1 MLFRLD
7 NTFVMFKRLLLCL
20 SLILSNTFYFSSVTA
35 SADQRA
41 EAINIYVD
49 PDFPLPPGESLLSYY
64 RKKKFTFMYKEIVP
78 LESVNTTYFEILG
91 ANSEGYPD
99 FYGGI
104 QQLGDGTKAAIF
116 SAWDVKSPCCAI
128 VQPGSAPV
136 ENQVTV
142 LAKGARTVTRQ
153 FGGEGSGMNSMIYNF
168 DWKLNQKVS
177 MLAAIEPAG
186 EKSIISAAIRIGDG
200 EWEFMTSFLVPT
212 KLDAGM
218 PGGVS
223 FIEDFGAGSPTPQR
237 RAMLVGPTVVADEY
251 GAMTVFTN
259 YYVAAS
265 APSIGHRITIQGSKL
280 LAETG
285 LNPQQGTKPDY
296 RFILERPSSL
306 PDFSAAIKLIE
317 SQTTGTSTKYQERL
331 AREKA
336 IQEEAD
342 LKAANALAEAKA
354 KADLEAL
361 AKAKINANNS
371 NSQDSKAIK
380 KTTITCIKGK
390 LTKKVTGV
398 KPKCPI
404 GYKQK

>member
-1 MLFRLD
+1 MFRR
-7 NTFVMFKRLLLCL
+7 FFLCL
-20 SLILSNTFYFSSVTA
+20 SLVLSSTFYFSSISA

-91 ANSEGYPD
+91 ANGEGHPD

-128 VQPGSAPV
+128 VQPGSAPI

-168 DWKLNQKVS
+168 DWRLNQKVS

-200 EWEFMTSFLVPT
+200 DWEFMTSFLVPI

-223 FIEDFGAGSPTPQR
+223 FIEDYGPGSATPQK

-259 YYVAAS
+259 YYVSAS
-265 APSIGHRITIQGSKL
+265 APSTGHRITAQGSKL

-285 LNPQQGTKPDY
+285 LSPQQGTKPDY
-296 RFILERPSSL
+296 RFTLERPSSL
-306 PDFSAAIKLIE
+306 PDFSKAITLIE
-317 SQTTGTSTKYQERL
+317 SQTTGTSTKYQER
-331 AREKA
+331 AVREKA
-336 IQEEAD
+336 LKEAAD

-354 KADLEAL
+354 KAELEAL
-361 AKAKINANNS
+361 AKANLAANNS
-371 NSQDSKAIK
+371 NSQSSKLVR
-380 KTTITCIKGK
+380 KTTIICTKGK
-390 LTKKVTGV
+390 VTKKVTGTR
-398 KPKCPI
+398 PKCPT